1 MSSLK
6 RHNFSF
12 GLTWRDK
19 KKKDFQECS
28 IYLFYSYGT
37 KHTKQSTNVKIPR
50 GAWNDKRKEID
61 IDNYPFLIE
70 QQKTLLNIWK
80 NKFEM
85 TDKLKSGKI
94 SRITAFEEITERVPN
109 ESLREH
115 FINKYSKILFVGP
128 STMYME
134 IP

>member
-1 MSSLK
+1 M
-6 RHNFSF
+6 
-12 GLTWRDK
+12 
-19 KKKDFQECS
+19 
-28 IYLFYSYGT
+28 FYSYGT

-94 SRITAFEEITERVPN
+94 SICSEEEFGGVSVYLFLQMWAHFLTAPTTAP
-109 ESLREH
+109 
-115 FINKYSKILFVGP
+115 P
-128 STMYME
+128 
-134 IP
+134 